1 MAGLGHASNVE
12 GVRHRER
19 PVRLTD
25 VDPGLRERQATR
37 MRWYFALMGI
47 CLVLILLAWNVVR
60 LYSTTAAVAM
70 SLVAAV
76 LPPNSG
82 GVIVRTVGEDVT
94 QEELTASGIR
104 LTAPLGNVFPSRA
117 TPEGPNLRGQ
127 QLVFV
132 GHFDD
137 PASSGCVPERVERC
151 RNTFVVTDY
160 DEQVR

>member
-37 MRWYFALMGI
+37 MRWYFALMGV

-76 LPPNSG
+76 LPPVA
-82 GVIVRTVGEDVT
+82 VIIANWHRD
-94 QEELTASGIR
+94 
-104 LTAPLGNVFPSRA
+104 N
-117 TPEGPNLRGQ
+117 
-127 QLVFV
+127 
-132 GHFDD
+132 
-137 PASSGCVPERVERC
+137 
-151 RNTFVVTDY
+151 
-160 DEQVR
+160 